1 MSIVWTY
8 MIYTVQYM
16 FYDCSICF
24 VVLYTMKIE
33 VFLSFSVD
41 QISFDI
47 PVVFVLSQQQSHAQK
62 RLEPL
67 WEWL

>member
-24 VVLYTMKIE
+24 VVYTMKIE